1 MPFVTKSSPLYNGCK
16 HALHMSGALGLAA
29 LAGVVLSSCAVGP
42 NYRKPDLNSPEHW
55 NRLGD
60 ADSSTSYTDKAEDLR
75 QWWLRL
81 DEPLLSELID
91 EALKANLDLR
101 KAQARLREARARRA
115 MAASAYYPS
124 LSASGSASRR
134 QSTKSTGVSSLG
146 GTVSNQFSASFDAR
160 WEVDVFGGVRR
171 SVEAADAEQ
180 ALAEAS
186 LNDTQVSLVAE
197 VARNY
202 FEVRSFQIRLGIA
215 RSNLE
220 SQTET
225 LQLTEF
231 RSLAG
236 LVSVQDVEQSRSIR
250 EQTLA
255 QLPSLENSLAASM
268 HSLDILLGQFPGSL
282 HARLTSGG
290 PLPKTPSQIAVGIPA
305 DTLRQRPD
313 IRIAERRLAA
323 ETARVGVATAALYP
337 SLSLSGSVGI
347 EALTQAS
354 MGNGFGFF
362 YSLLGGVTAP
372 IFQGGRLRAQLEA
385 QDAIREQALLSYEQA
400 VLIALREVEDVLVA
414 LVRNRER
421 AEALERAVEAAKNA
435 ALLARQRYSAGVIDF
450 QSVVDTER
458 SVLSL
463 EDGLASTRAEGIFAL
478 IRLYKALG
486 GGWSPKAELS
496 QEERD
501 NP

>member
-1 MPFVTKSSPLYNGCK
+1 MSAVFHLGMPGVGGL
-16 HALHMSGALGLAA
+16 MGLAG
-29 LAGVVLSSCAVGP
+29 LLLSGCAVGP
-42 NYRKPDLNSPEHW
+42 HYHKPELNAPEHW
-55 NRLGD
+55 SRL
-60 ADSSTSYTDKAEDLR
+60 DSANHSITYTHEAEDLR
-75 QWWLRL
+75 EWWLKL
-81 DEPLLSELID
+81 EEPLLSELID

-124 LSASGSASRR
+124 VSASGSASRR
-134 QSTKSTGVSSLG
+134 QSTKSGGGNSSG
-146 GTVSNQFSASFDAR
+146 GAVSNALSAGFDAS
-160 WEVDVFGGVRR
+160 WEVDVFGGIRR
-171 SVEAADAEQ
+171 SVEAADADE
-180 ALAEAS
+180 ASVEAS

-225 LQLTEF
+225 LQLTEL
-231 RSLAG
+231 RSQAG
-236 LVSVQDVEQSRSIR
+236 LVSVQDVEQAKSVR
-250 EQTLA
+250 EQTLSH
-255 QLPSLENSLAASM
+255 LPSLESSLAAAE
-268 HSLDILLGQFPGSL
+268 HSLDILLGKLPGSL
-282 HARLTSGG
+282 HARLASGG
-290 PLPKTPSQIAVGIPA
+290 ELPPMPSRIAVGIPA
-305 DTLRQRPD
+305 ETLRQRPD
-313 IRIAERRLAA
+313 IRVAERKLAA

-337 SLSLSGSVGI
+337 SLNLSGSVGI

-362 YSLLGGVTAP
+362 YSLLGGVAAP
-372 IFQGGRLRAQLEA
+372 VFQGGRLRAQLEV
-385 QDAIREQALLSYEQA
+385 QDAVREQTLLGYEQT
-400 VLIALREVEDVLVA
+400 VLAALQEVEDVLVA
-414 LVRNRER
+414 IVRNRER

-435 ALLARQRYSAGVIDF
+435 ALLARQRYGAGVIDF

-463 EDGLASTRAEGIFAL
+463 EDSLASTRADGIFAL

-486 GGWSPKAELS
+486 GGWSPQTESS
-496 QEERD
+496 QAGKD
-501 NP
+501 NS

>member
-1 MPFVTKSSPLYNGCK
+1 MPCVTNVLSIHQRWTGTV
-16 HALHMSGALGLAA
+16 HMSGVLGLTM
-29 LAGVVLSSCAVGP
+29 LMGVVLWGCAVGP
-42 NYRKPDLNSPEHW
+42 NYRKPEFNAPEGW

-60 ADSSTSYTDKAEDLR
+60 ADGSIGYVDKTEDLS
-75 QWWLRL
+75 QWWLKL

-91 EALKANLDLR
+91 EALKANVDVR
-101 KAQARLREARARRA
+101 KAQARLREVRARRA
-115 MAASAYYPS
+115 VAASAYYPG

-134 QSTKSTGVSSLG
+134 QSTKGSGANTSG
-146 GTVSNQFSASFDAR
+146 GSVSNQYNASFDAS
-160 WEVDVFGGVRR
+160 WEVDIFGGVRR

-180 ALAEAS
+180 ALTEAS
-186 LNDTQVSLVAE
+186 LNDTQVSLAAE

-215 RSNLE
+215 QSNLA

-231 RSLAG
+231 RSQAG
-236 LVSVQDVEQSRSIR
+236 LVSAQDVEQARSAR

-255 QLPSLENSLAASM
+255 QLPNLETSLASSM
-268 HSLDILLGQFPGSL
+268 HSLDILLGKVPGSL
-282 HARLTSGG
+282 YARLAVGG
-290 PLPKTPSQIAVGIPA
+290 QLPEMPSQIAVGIPA

-313 IRIAERRLAA
+313 IRVAERRLAA

-337 SLSLSGSVGI
+337 ALRLSGSVGV

-354 MGNGFGFF
+354 MGNGTGFF
-362 YSLLGGVTAP
+362 YSLLAGVTAP

-385 QDAIREQALLSYEQA
+385 QDALREQALLGYEQA
-400 VLIALREVEDVLVA
+400 VLFALQEVENALVA
-414 LVRNRER
+414 IVRNKER
-421 AEALERAVEAAKNA
+421 AKALERAVEASKNA

-463 EDGLASTRAEGIFAL
+463 EDSLASTRAEGIFAL

-486 GGWSPKAELS
+486 GGWSPKTESS
-496 QEERD
+496 QVEKG
-501 NP
+501 

>member
-1 MPFVTKSSPLYNGCK
+1 MPLVTKPLPLYNKCK
-16 HALHMSGALGLAA
+16 RAMPMSGVWGWMLAA
-29 LAGVVLSSCAVGP
+29 LVGCAVGP
-42 NYRKPDLNSPEHW
+42 NYRQPDLASSEKW
-55 NRLGD
+55 SRLDSAND
-60 ADSSTSYTDKAEDLR
+60 ALRYTDKAESLR
-75 QWWLRL
+75 QWWLKL
-81 DEPLLSELID
+81 DDLLLSEFVD
-91 EALKANLDLR
+91 EALQANLDLR
-101 KAQARLREARARRA
+101 KAQARLREVRARRA
-115 MAASAYYPS
+115 VAASAYYPN

-134 QSTKSTGVSSLG
+134 QSTKSAGMNSG
-146 GTVSNQFSASFDAR
+146 GTTSNAFSAGFDAS
-160 WEVDVFGGVRR
+160 WEADIFGGVRR
-171 SVEAADAEQ
+171 SVEAANADQ
-180 ALAEAS
+180 ASAEAS
-186 LNDTQVSLVAE
+186 LEDTRVSLVAE

-202 FEVRSFQIRLGIA
+202 FEVRSFQIRLAIA

-231 RSLAG
+231 RSQAG
-236 LVSVQDVEQSRSIR
+236 LVSAQDVEQAKSIR

-255 QLPSLENSLAASM
+255 QLPSLESSLASSM
-268 HSLDILLGQFPGSL
+268 HSLDILLGKIPGSL
-282 HARLTSGG
+282 QTRLSSEAK
-290 PLPKTPSQIAVGIPA
+290 LPEMPSQIAVGIPA

-313 IRIAERRLAA
+313 IRVAERKLAA

-337 SLSLSGSVGI
+337 SLKLSGSVGI

-354 MGNGFGFF
+354 MGNGLGFF
-362 YSLLGGVTAP
+362 YSLLAGVTAP

-385 QDAIREQALLSYEQA
+385 QDAIREQALLHYEQA
-400 VLIALREVEDVLVA
+400 VLLALREVEDVLVA

-435 ALLARQRYSAGVIDF
+435 SLLARQRYSAGVIDF
-450 QSVVDTER
+450 QPVVDTER

-463 EDGLASTRAEGIFAL
+463 EDSLASTRAEGVFAL

-486 GGWSPKAELS
+486 GGWFPETEPPQAGKE
-496 QEERD
+496 

>member
-1 MPFVTKSSPLYNGCK
+1 MKEVDSRGQ
-16 HALHMSGALGLAA
+16 HAA
-29 LAGVVLSSCAVGP
+29 AGVANLAILGWVALFGVACAVGP
-42 NYRKPDLNSPEHW
+42 DYRKAELNSPKHW
-55 NRLGD
+55 SRLGEGD
-60 ADSSTSYTDKAEDLR
+60 GAATYVEEAEDLR
-75 QWWLRL
+75 QWWLKL
-81 DEPLLSELID
+81 DDALLSTLID

-115 MAASAYYPS
+115 VAASAYFPN
-124 LSASGSASRR
+124 LSASASANRR
-134 QSTKSTGVSSLG
+134 YSTKNSGNSTG
-146 GTVSNQFSASFDAR
+146 GTVSNTLSAGFDAS

-171 SVEAADAEQ
+171 SVEAADADLESS
-180 ALAEAS
+180 EAS

-202 FEVRSFQIRLGIA
+202 FEVRSFQIRVDIA

-225 LQLTEF
+225 LQLTQF
-231 RSLAG
+231 RAQAG
-236 LVSVQDVEQSRSIR
+236 LVSVQDVEQAKSIR

-255 QLPSLENSLAASM
+255 QLPSLESNLAFAE
-268 HSLDILLGQFPGSL
+268 HSLDILLGQLPGSL
-282 HARLTSGG
+282 HARLAAGG
-290 PLPKTPSQIAVGIPA
+290 QLPKMPSQMAVGIPA

-313 IRIAERRLAA
+313 IRVAERKLAA

-337 SLSLSGSVGI
+337 SLQLSGSIGI

-362 YSLLGGVTAP
+362 YSLLGGITAP
-372 IFQGGRLRAQLEA
+372 IFYGGRLRAQLEA
-385 QDAIREQALLSYEQA
+385 QDAIREQTLFSYEQT
-400 VLIALREVEDVLVA
+400 VLSALKEVEDVLVA
-414 LVRNRER
+414 IVRNRER
-421 AEALERAVEAAKNA
+421 TEALARAVEAAQNA
-435 ALLARQRYSAGVIDF
+435 ALLARQRYGAGVIDF

-463 EDGLASTRAEGIFAL
+463 EDSLATTRADGILAL

-486 GGWSPKAELS
+486 GGWTPETAPT
-496 QEERD
+496 QTERD